1 MLKNR
6 LIAMLVLVAFA
17 VMGLFSIAM
26 AAGNYPWTKNKQ
38 LAPNV
43 TAIAPAK
50 SDAGVPQSGCVTTA
64 ATKGAI
70 QGKYSSVDGYIS
82 YEADVFTLYSSA
94 ATQPANPQPV
104 MVMYEVDGVMMAI
117 GHNFRFTNSGS
128 NTYARAVQ
136 KAYSSPKKRTFVSCT
151 RRQ

>member
-1 MLKNR
+1 MLKTR
-6 LIAMLVLVAFA
+6 LIAMIVLVAFCIMA
-17 VMGLFSIAM
+17 LFSVAL

-50 SDAGVPQSGCVTTA
+50 TDAGVSQSGCVTTA
-64 ATKGAI
+64 TTKGAI
-70 QGKYSSVDGYIS
+70 QGQFSSVAGFVA
-82 YEADVFTLYSSA
+82 YETEVFTIYSSA
-94 ATQPANPQPV
+94 ATQLANPQPV

-128 NTYARAVQ
+128 NTYTRAVQ
-136 KAYSSPKKRTFVSCT
+136 KAYSSPKKRTFVSCV